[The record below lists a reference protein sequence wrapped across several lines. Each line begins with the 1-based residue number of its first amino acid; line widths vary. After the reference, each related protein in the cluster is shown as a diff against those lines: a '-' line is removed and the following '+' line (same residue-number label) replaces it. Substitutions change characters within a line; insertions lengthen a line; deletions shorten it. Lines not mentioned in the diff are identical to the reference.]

1 MKLWGIAALLACGCM
16 FTACSDD
23 EENVLEVETAGLIPD
38 GGSGQIAAYVVA
50 GTVGSESAYV
60 IKSSS
65 LTDGSVSAVGNG
77 YETSYASSATWLF
90 FGDKYLYRL
99 AYNQGQAGTTV
110 AFYLGKDGKIHQ
122 RTGEY
127 TISNFWSYGIYGNKI
142 ITTAT
147 GATDIKDDAGNAAY
161 GISFSVIDVDN
172 ETVTPKTIMAENFL
186 GNGEY
191 VMLSGLLESNGKIYS
206 AVIPMGCS
214 PYGVAAGV
222 VRPENMDLVKTEAGG
237 TGGGSY
243 AANSL
248 PNTQFP
254 DSCYIAVFDDATFEN
269 YKIIKTGDMSWAA
282 GRMRAAYYQTIWAA
296 DNGDIYVFSPSYA
309 KIQDEPRQRTTHP
322 SSVMRIKKGATEFD
336 STYGAFD
343 IEAAAEAAEGGVS
356 GAKTRYEGG
365 SGSGH
370 GGSGSGSGHGG
381 SGSGGSSN
389 GVVDNS
395 KAVYRCW
402 HITGDYF
409 LLQMYTQGITF
420 NGSGATKMAL
430 FKGETK
436 EFKYIN
442 GLPESDKV
450 ESFSV
455 KTPYNE
461 NGVCYIAVKTTD
473 GLTPVLYKVDPTTAT
488 ATQGLAVEIDDLGAI
503 GKLVAQ

>member
-1 MKLWGIAALLACGCM
+1 MKLWGIAALLACGCAL
-16 FTACSDD
+16 TACSD
-23 EENVLEVETAGLIPD
+23 EEESVLEVETEGLIPGD
-38 GGSGQIAAYVVA
+38 GNGAAGRIAAYVVA

-60 IKSSS
+60 IKSGS
-65 LTDGSVSAVGNG
+65 LTEGGVSALGNG
-77 YETSYASSATWLF
+77 YETTYASSATWLF

-110 AFYLGKDGKIHQ
+110 AFYLGRDGKIHQ

-147 GATDIKDDAGNAAY
+147 GATDTKDGAGNAAY

-214 PYGVAAGV
+214 PYGVAAGA
-222 VRPENMDLVKTEAGG
+222 VRPENMDLVKTETGG
-237 TGGGSY
+237 TGGGTY
-243 AANSL
+243 EANSL
-248 PNTQFP
+248 PSTQFP

-269 YKIIKTGDMSWAA
+269 YTIIKTGDMSWAA
-282 GRMRAAYYQTIWAA
+282 GRMRSAYYQTIWAA

-309 KIQDEPRQRTTHP
+309 KIQENVKQRTTHP

-336 STYGAFD
+336 STYGTVD
-343 IEAAAEAAEGGVS
+343 IEAAAESAEGTAS

-365 SGSGH
+365 SGSGSGGH
-370 GGSGSGSGHGG
+370 GGSGSGSHGG
-381 SGSGGSSN
+381 GSN
-389 GVVDNS
+389 NVTDNS
-395 KAVYRCW
+395 KAIYRCW

-420 NGSGATKMAL
+420 NGSGATKMAV
-430 FKGETK
+430 FKGEGK
-436 EFKYIN
+436 SFRYVR
-442 GLPESDKV
+442 GLPDPDKV

-461 NGVCYIAVKTTD
+461 DGVCYIAVKTTD
-473 GLTPVLYKVDPTTAT
+473 GLTPVLYKVDPATAT
-488 ATQGLAVEIDDLGAI
+488 ATPGLTVEIDDLGAI